1 MDQYTTVNLINAL
14 FAKIDPRLAQAIA
27 IPEDQL
33 RVGLAQA
40 LNTTST
46 LSHEENTVL
55 TDLVIN
61 IYQASR
67 FLRRA
72 ENGRTKP
79 TNTVDEVLAFLGSVR

>member
-1 MDQYTTVNLINAL
+1 MDQYTTVELINAL

-40 LNTTST
+40 LT
-46 LSHEENTVL
+46 LPPEENAVL

-72 ENGRTKP
+72 ENGRTEP